1 MASWSEFAAAEPDLA
16 AAVRALLQQYGP
28 GMGYLATVRA
38 DGGPRVHPVSPVITD
53 KGLYCFVVD
62 SAKRRDLERDGRY
75 ALHSYPPEE
84 SDDEAYVTGR
94 AHLVTDQ
101 TVVAHLADA
110 LRASPRVD
118 WRLFEFS
125 IETAMLRRHGPA
137 GALPLAMSL
146 RYPPITLKWRDPA
159 LGLSSPTP
167 TTPLR
172 ESTTT
177 VTLTTPT
184 RDRATPHPPRPQAP
198 DLTARNV
205 PLGIRLQ
212 DLATATTSS

>member
-1 MASWSEFAAAEPDLA
+1 MASWSEFTAAEPDLA

-101 TVVAHLADA
+101 TVVAELADA

-146 RYPPITLKWRDPA
+146 RYPPITLTWRDPA
-159 LGLSSPTP
+159 LGLSTP
-167 TTPLR
+167 SSAAPLR
-172 ESTTT
+172 ESTAT

-184 RDRATPHPPRPQAP
+184 RDRPTPHPPLPPVA
-198 DLTARNV
+198 DLNPRSA